1 MWSMKGKK
9 IVGPHYYST
18 LKRNMLLVM
27 ILVSFAPLLLI
38 AGIILYQFQVS
49 YQEKVIAHLEE
60 VVEKH
65 RQNIDG
71 FLDEK
76 LADIRVMNRTFSL
89 EQLSDESFL
98 QGKLA
103 ILQEEHGGVFVD
115 LGLVNG
121 EGLQVAYAGGFKL
134 ARVNYS
140 EADWFKKALKSEQF
154 ISDVF
159 LGIRGLPH
167 FIVAVKKE
175 WQGSTWILRSTI
187 DFVAFNSL
195 VENLRIGKTG
205 LAFIVNREGEFQ
217 TNAPLAARPES
228 IKHVD
233 LINKS
238 FGQGLPPE
246 DQGHLEATDR
256 VRKKKNDRQPVTVI
270 ERDPQRGGEYISV
283 STPLKKGEWLLVYQQ
298 DTTDA
303 FADLYRARKLAL
315 IIFLVG
321 GLSIVSMAFILSS
334 RIIKRVVWADREK
347 EMMNEQIIEAGKLA
361 SVGELAAG
369 IAHEINNPVAIMV
382 EEAGWIEDLLKEDGT
397 CEDPAEVS
405 RALKQIKNQ
414 GVRCKQITHKLLSF
428 ARKTDPE
435 LRKVQLN
442 ELIDEVVALSEQ
454 RVKYSNVKLKL
465 NLAQH
470 LPEVHVSPSE
480 FEQVLLNL
488 VNNALD
494 AMTPDGGTLEITT
507 RIDGGHVV
515 VDVADSGQ
523 GIPKANLARIF
534 DPFFTT
540 KPVGKGTGLGLSI
553 CYGIIKKME
562 GEISVNSG
570 VGLGTT
576 FHVRLPLPPEHGAKK
591 EPVHQRL
598 AVHLGGG
605 DSA

>member
-1 MWSMKGKK
+1 MEDKK
-9 IVGPHYYST
+9 VVGPHYYRT
-18 LKRNMLLVM
+18 LKRNMLLIM

-71 FLDEK
+71 FLNEK
-76 LADIRVMNRTFSL
+76 LADIRVMTRTFSI

-98 QGKLA
+98 RGKLA
-103 ILQEEHGGVFVD
+103 ILQEEHRGVFVD

-121 EGLQVAYAGGFKL
+121 EGLQVAYAGAFKL

-159 LGIRGLPH
+159 LGLRGLPH

-175 WQGSTWILRSTI
+175 WHGGTWILRSTI

-205 LAFIVNREGEFQ
+205 LAFIVNRQGEFQ
-217 TNAPLAARPES
+217 TNAPPAARTKS
-228 IKHVD
+228 RQYVD
-233 LINKS
+233 LLIQS
-238 FGQGLPPE
+238 FRQVSPPE
-246 DQGHLEATDR
+246 DQGYLEATDR
-256 VRKKKNDRQPVTVI
+256 LGKKKNDQQPVTVI
-270 ERDPQRGGEYISV
+270 ESDPNRGGEYISV

-298 DTTDA
+298 DAADA

-315 IIFLVG
+315 VIFLVG
-321 GLSIVSMAFILSS
+321 GLGIVSMAFILSN

-382 EEAGWIEDLLKEDGT
+382 EEAGWIEDLLEEDGT
-397 CEDPAEVS
+397 CEDPAEVR
-405 RALKQIKNQ
+405 RALKQIKDQ

-454 RVKYSNVKLKL
+454 RVKYSNVKLTL

-480 FEQVLLNL
+480 FEQVFL
-488 VNNALD
+488 VNNAVD
-494 AMTPDGGTLEITT
+494 AMIPDGGTLEIIT
-507 RIDGGHVV
+507 RVDGRHVV
-515 VDVADSGQ
+515 VDVADTGQ

-553 CYGIIKKME
+553 CYGIIKKMD
-562 GEISVNSG
+562 GEISVNSA

-576 FHVRLPLPPEHGAKK
+576 FHVRLPLPPEAQAKK

-598 AVHLGGG
+598 AAHLGRG

>member
-1 MWSMKGKK
+1 MEDKK
-9 IVGPHYYST
+9 IVGPNYYRT
-18 LKRNMLLVM
+18 LKRNMLLIM

-38 AGIILYQFQVS
+38 TGIILYQFQVS

-76 LADIRVMNRTFSL
+76 LADIRVMTRTFSL
-89 EQLSDESFL
+89 EQLGDESFL

-121 EGLQVAYAGGFKL
+121 EGLQVAYAGAFKL

-175 WQGSTWILRSTI
+175 WQGGTWILRSTI

-205 LAFIVNREGEFQ
+205 LAFIVNHDGEFQ
-217 TNAPLAARPES
+217 TNAPLAVRQNS
-228 IKHVD
+228 RKHVD
-233 LINKS
+233 LLIKS
-238 FGQGLPPE
+238 FRLGLPPE
-246 DQGHLEATDR
+246 AQGQIEVTDR
-256 VRKKKNDRQPVTVI
+256 VRKKKNDQQPVTVI
-270 ERDPQRGGEYISV
+270 ESDPNRGGEYISV

-298 DTTDA
+298 DTADA
-303 FADLYRARKLAL
+303 FADLYRTRKLAL
-315 IIFLVG
+315 VIFLVG

-334 RIIKRVVWADREK
+334 RMIKRVVWADREK

-382 EEAGWIEDLLKEDGT
+382 EEAGWIEDLLEEDGG
-397 CEDPAEVS
+397 CEDPAEVR

-414 GVRCKQITHKLLSF
+414 GARCKQITHKLLSF

-470 LPEVHVSPSE
+470 LPEVYASPAE

-494 AMTPDGGTLEITT
+494 AMTTDGGTLEITT
-507 RIDGGHVV
+507 RVDGGQVV
-515 VDVADSGQ
+515 VDVADTGQ

-553 CYGIIKKME
+553 CYGIIRKME
-562 GEISVNSG
+562 GEISVNSA

-576 FHVRLPLPPEHGAKK
+576 FHVRLPLLPEDGPK
-591 EPVHQRL
+591 EELLHQNL
-598 AVHLGGG
+598 AVHLGGD

>member
-1 MWSMKGKK
+1 MADRK
-9 IVGPHYYST
+9 ITGPHYYRT
-18 LKRNMLLVM
+18 LKRNMLLIM

-76 LADIRVMNRTFSL
+76 LADIRVMTRTFGL
-89 EQLSDESFL
+89 EQLRDESFL

-121 EGLQVAYAGGFKL
+121 EGIQVAYAGAFKL

-159 LGIRGLPH
+159 LGLRGLPH
-167 FIVAVKKE
+167 FIVAVKKK
-175 WQGSTWILRSTI
+175 WQGETWILRSTI

-205 LAFIVNREGEFQ
+205 LAFIINHEGEFQ
-217 TNAPLAARPES
+217 TNAPLAARTS
-228 IKHVD
+228 SRAHVE
-233 LINKS
+233 LLLKS
-238 FGQGLPPE
+238 FSQGLPPE
-246 DQGHLEATDR
+246 EQVHLEGTER
-256 VRKKKNDRQPVTVI
+256 VRKKKNDWQPVTVI
-270 ERDPQRGGEYISV
+270 ERDPQRGGKYISV

-298 DTTDA
+298 DATDA
-303 FADLYRARKLAL
+303 FADLYRAQKVAL
-315 IIFLVG
+315 VIFLLG
-321 GLSIVSMAFILSS
+321 GLGIVSMAFILSD
-334 RIIKRVVWADREK
+334 RIIKRVVRGDREK

-382 EEAGWIEDLLKEDGT
+382 EEAGWIEDLLEEDGS

-414 GVRCKQITHKLLSF
+414 GARCKQITHKLLSF

-442 ELIDEVVALSEQ
+442 ELIEEVVALSEQ
-454 RVKYSNVKLKL
+454 RIKYSNVKLNL

-470 LPEVHVSPSE
+470 LPEVYVSPAE

-494 AMTPDGGTLEITT
+494 AMTSEGGILEITT
-507 RIDGGHVV
+507 RVDGGHVV
-515 VDVADSGQ
+515 VDVADTGQ
-523 GIPKANLARIF
+523 GIPKANLGRIF

-553 CYGIIKKME
+553 CYGIIKKMD
-562 GEISVNSG
+562 GEISVNSA

-576 FHVRLPLPPEHGAKK
+576 FHVRLPLTPEDAAKG
-591 EPVHQRL
+591 ELIHQNL
-598 AVHLGGG
+598 AMHLGGG
-605 DSA
+605 GSA

>member
-1 MWSMKGKK
+1 MEYKK
-9 IVGPHYYST
+9 IAGPHYYRT
-18 LKRNMLLVM
+18 LKRNMLLIM
-27 ILVSFAPLLLI
+27 ILVSFAPLVLI
-38 AGIILYQFQVS
+38 AGSILYHFHLS
-49 YQEKVIAHLEE
+49 HHEKVIAHLEE
-60 VVEKH
+60 VVLKH
-65 RQNIDG
+65 RQHIDG
-71 FLDEK
+71 FLAEK
-76 LADIRVMNRTFSL
+76 LADIRVMARTFSL
-89 EQLSDESFL
+89 EQLGNESFL

-115 LGLVNG
+115 LGLVNA
-121 EGLQVAYAGGFKL
+121 EGLQVAYAGAFKL

-140 EADWFKKALKSEQF
+140 EADWFKKALKSTQF

-159 LGIRGLPH
+159 LGIRRLPH

-205 LAFIVNREGEFQ
+205 LAFIVNHEGEFQ
-217 TNAPLAARPES
+217 TNAPLAARPKS
-228 IKHVD
+228 RLHVD
-233 LINKS
+233 LLSKS
-238 FGQGLPPE
+238 FHQGLPSE
-246 DQGHLEATDR
+246 DQGHLEGTDR
-256 VRKKKNDRQPVTVI
+256 VRKKTSDQNPMTVI
-270 ERDPQRGGEYISV
+270 ERDPHRGGEYISV
-283 STPLKKGEWLLVYQQ
+283 STPLKNGEWLLVYQQ
-298 DTTDA
+298 DATDA

-315 IIFLVG
+315 VIFLLG
-321 GLSIVSMAFILSS
+321 GLGIVSMAFILSS

-347 EMMNEQIIEAGKLA
+347 EMMNEQVIEAGKLA

-382 EEAGWIEDLLKEDGT
+382 EEAGWIEDLLEEDGG
-397 CEDPAEVS
+397 CEDPAEVR

-454 RVKYSNVKLKL
+454 RVKYSNVKLNL

-470 LPEVHVSPSE
+470 LPEVYVSPSE

-507 RIDGGHVV
+507 RVDGGHVV
-515 VDVADSGQ
+515 VDVADTGH

-562 GEISVNSG
+562 GEISVNSA

-576 FHVRLPLPPEHGAKK
+576 FHVRIPLPAEDGPK
-591 EPVHQRL
+591 EELLHKRL

>member
-1 MWSMKGKK
+1 MENKK
-9 IVGPHYYST
+9 IVGPHYYRT

-76 LADIRVMNRTFSL
+76 LADIRVITRTFSL

-121 EGLQVAYAGGFKL
+121 EGLQVAYAGAFKL

-175 WQGSTWILRSTI
+175 WQGGTWILRSTI

-205 LAFIVNREGEFQ
+205 IAFIVNHEGEFQ
-217 TNAPLAARPES
+217 TNAPLAARQNS
-228 IKHVD
+228 RKHED
-233 LINKS
+233 LLVKS
-238 FGQGLPPE
+238 FHQGLPPE
-246 DQGHLEATDR
+246 DPGHLEATDR
-256 VRKKKNDRQPVTVI
+256 LRKKKNGQQPVTLI
-270 ERDPQRGGEYISV
+270 ESDPNRGGEYISV
-283 STPLKKGEWLLVYQQ
+283 STPLKNGEWLLVYQQ
-298 DTTDA
+298 DTADA
-303 FADLYRARKLAL
+303 FADLYRTRKLAL
-315 IIFLVG
+315 VIFLLG

-382 EEAGWIEDLLKEDGT
+382 EEAGWIEDLLEEDGT

-414 GVRCKQITHKLLSF
+414 GARCKQITHKLLSF

-454 RVKYSNVKLKL
+454 RVKYSNVKLNL
-465 NLAQH
+465 NLAQQ

-507 RIDGGHVV
+507 RVDGGHVV

-562 GEISVNSG
+562 GEISVNSA

-576 FHVRLPLPPEHGAKK
+576 FHVRLPLPPEDRAKK
-591 EPVHQRL
+591 EILHKRL

>member
-1 MWSMKGKK
+1 
-9 IVGPHYYST
+9 
-18 LKRNMLLVM
+18 MLLVM

-121 EGLQVAYAGGFKL
+121 EGLQVAYAGVFKL

-175 WQGSTWILRSTI
+175 WQGGIWILRSTI

-205 LAFIVNREGEFQ
+205 IAFIVNREGEFQ

-233 LINKS
+233 LLNKS
-238 FGQGLPPE
+238 FGQSLPPE

-298 DTTDA
+298 DATDA

-315 IIFLVG
+315 VIFLVG
-321 GLSIVSMAFILSS
+321 GLGIVSMAFILSS

-382 EEAGWIEDLLKEDGT
+382 EEAGWIEDLLEEDGT

-562 GEISVNSG
+562 GEISVNSA

>member
-1 MWSMKGKK
+1 MEDKK
-9 IVGPHYYST
+9 IVGPNYYRT
-18 LKRNMLLVM
+18 LKRNMLLIM

-76 LADIRVMNRTFSL
+76 LADIRVMTRTFSL
-89 EQLSDESFL
+89 EQLRDESFL

-121 EGLQVAYAGGFKL
+121 EGLQVAYAGAFKL
-134 ARVNYS
+134 AQVNYS

-175 WQGSTWILRSTI
+175 WRGGTWILRSTI

-205 LAFIVNREGEFQ
+205 LAFIVNHDGEFQ
-217 TNAPLAARPES
+217 TNAPLAVRQNS
-228 IKHVD
+228 RKHVD
-233 LINKS
+233 LLIKS
-238 FGQGLPPE
+238 FRLGLPPE
-246 DQGHLEATDR
+246 AQGQIEVTDR
-256 VRKKKNDRQPVTVI
+256 VRKKKNDQQPVTVI
-270 ERDPQRGGEYISV
+270 ESDPNRGGEYISV

-298 DTTDA
+298 DTADA
-303 FADLYRARKLAL
+303 FADLYRTRKLPL
-315 IIFLVG
+315 VIFLVG

-334 RIIKRVVWADREK
+334 RMIKRVVWADREK

-382 EEAGWIEDLLKEDGT
+382 EEAGWIEDLLKEDGS
-397 CEDPAEVS
+397 CEDPAEAR

-414 GVRCKQITHKLLSF
+414 GARCKQITHKLLSF

-454 RVKYSNVKLKL
+454 RVKYSNVKLNL

-470 LPEVHVSPSE
+470 LPEVYASPAE

-494 AMTPDGGTLEITT
+494 AMTTDGGTLEITT
-507 RIDGGHVV
+507 RVDGGQVV
-515 VDVADSGQ
+515 VDVADTGQ

-553 CYGIIKKME
+553 CYGIIRKME
-562 GEISVNSG
+562 GEISVNSA

-576 FHVRLPLPPEHGAKK
+576 FHVRLPLLPEDGPK
-591 EPVHQRL
+591 EELLHQNL
-598 AVHLGGG
+598 AVHLGGD

>member
-1 MWSMKGKK
+1 MDGKK

-76 LADIRVMNRTFSL
+76 LADIRVMTRTFGL
-89 EQLSDESFL
+89 EQLRNESFL

-233 LINKS
+233 LLNKS

-382 EEAGWIEDLLKEDGT
+382 EEAGWIEDLLEEDGD
-397 CEDPAEVS
+397 CEDPAEVR
-405 RALKQIKNQ
+405 RALKQIKDQ

-454 RVKYSNVKLKL
+454 RVKYSNVKLNL
-465 NLAQH
+465 NLAQQ
-470 LPEVHVSPSE
+470 LPEVYVSPSE

-494 AMTPDGGTLEITT
+494 AMTPDGGALEITT

-515 VDVADSGQ
+515 VDVADTGQ

-553 CYGIIKKME
+553 CYGIVKKME
-562 GEISVNSG
+562 GEISVNSA

>member
-1 MWSMKGKK
+1 MEDKK
-9 IVGPHYYST
+9 IVGPHYYRT

-27 ILVSFAPLLLI
+27 ILVSFAPLLFI

-49 YQEKVIAHLEE
+49 YQAKVIAHLEE

-76 LADIRVMNRTFSL
+76 LADIRVMTRTFGL
-89 EQLSDESFL
+89 EQLRDESFL

-115 LGLVNG
+115 LGLVDG
-121 EGLQVAYAGGFKL
+121 KGLQVAYAGGFRL

-167 FIVAVKKE
+167 FIVAVKKQ
-175 WQGSTWILRSTI
+175 WQGGIWILRSTI

-195 VENLRIGKTG
+195 VENIRIGKTG
-205 LAFIVNREGEFQ
+205 LAFIVNRQGEFQ
-217 TNAPLAARPES
+217 TNAPLAARQN
-228 IKHVD
+228 IRKHVD
-233 LINKS
+233 LLSKS
-238 FGQGLPPE
+238 FREGLPPE
-246 DQGHLEATDR
+246 
-256 VRKKKNDRQPVTVI
+256 
-270 ERDPQRGGEYISV
+270 
-283 STPLKKGEWLLVYQQ
+283 VYQQ
-298 DTTDA
+298 DAADA
-303 FADLYRARKLAL
+303 FADLYRARKLGL
-315 IIFLVG
+315 VIFLVG
-321 GLSIVSMAFILSS
+321 GLGIVSMAFILSN
-334 RIIKRVVWADREK
+334 RMIKRVVRADREK

-397 CEDPAEVS
+397 CEDPAEVR

-414 GVRCKQITHKLLSF
+414 GLRCKQITHKLLSF

-454 RVKYSNVKLKL
+454 RVKYSNVKLNLKL
-465 NLAQH
+465 ARH
-470 LPEVHVSPSE
+470 LPEIYISPSE

-494 AMTPDGGTLEITT
+494 AMTPDGGNLEITT
-507 RIDGGHVV
+507 RVDGAHVV
-515 VDVADSGQ
+515 VDVADTGQ

-562 GEISVNSG
+562 GEISVNSA

-576 FHVRLPLPPEHGAKK
+576 FHVRLPLPPKDRAK
-591 EPVHQRL
+591 EELVHQRL
-598 AVHLGGG
+598 VQHLGGG
-605 DSA
+605 DPA

>member
-1 MWSMKGKK
+1 
-9 IVGPHYYST
+9 
-18 LKRNMLLVM
+18 
-27 ILVSFAPLLLI
+27 
-38 AGIILYQFQVS
+38 
-49 YQEKVIAHLEE
+49 
-60 VVEKH
+60 
-65 RQNIDG
+65 
-71 FLDEK
+71 
-76 LADIRVMNRTFSL
+76 
-89 EQLSDESFL
+89 
-98 QGKLA
+98 
-103 ILQEEHGGVFVD
+103 
-115 LGLVNG
+115 
-121 EGLQVAYAGGFKL
+121 
-134 ARVNYS
+134 
-140 EADWFKKALKSEQF
+140 
-154 ISDVF
+154 
-159 LGIRGLPH
+159 
-167 FIVAVKKE
+167 
-175 WQGSTWILRSTI
+175 
-187 DFVAFNSL
+187 
-195 VENLRIGKTG
+195 
-205 LAFIVNREGEFQ
+205 
-217 TNAPLAARPES
+217 
-228 IKHVD
+228 
-233 LINKS
+233 
-238 FGQGLPPE
+238 
-246 DQGHLEATDR
+246 
-256 VRKKKNDRQPVTVI
+256 
-270 ERDPQRGGEYISV
+270 
-283 STPLKKGEWLLVYQQ
+283 
-298 DTTDA
+298 
-303 FADLYRARKLAL
+303 
-315 IIFLVG
+315 
-321 GLSIVSMAFILSS
+321 
-334 RIIKRVVWADREK
+334 
-347 EMMNEQIIEAGKLA
+347 MNEQIIEAGKLA

-382 EEAGWIEDLLKEDGT
+382 EEAGWIEDLLEEDGT

-562 GEISVNSG
+562 GEISVNSA

>member
-1 MWSMKGKK
+1 MKGKK

-76 LADIRVMNRTFSL
+76 LADIRVMTRTFGL
-89 EQLSDESFL
+89 EQLRNESFL

-121 EGLQVAYAGGFKL
+121 EGLQVAYAGVFKL

-175 WQGSTWILRSTI
+175 WQGGIWILRSTI

-205 LAFIVNREGEFQ
+205 IAFIVNREGEFQ

-233 LINKS
+233 LLSKS
-238 FGQGLPPE
+238 FRQGLPPE
-246 DQGHLEATDR
+246 DQGHLEVTDR
-256 VRKKKNDRQPVTVI
+256 VRKKRNDRQPVTVI

-298 DTTDA
+298 DATDA

-315 IIFLVG
+315 VIFLVG
-321 GLSIVSMAFILSS
+321 GLGIVSMAFILSS

-382 EEAGWIEDLLKEDGT
+382 EEAGWIEDLLEEDGT

>member
-1 MWSMKGKK
+1 MKGKK

-18 LKRNMLLVM
+18 LKRNMLLIM

-49 YQEKVIAHLEE
+49 YQEKVIAHPEA

-76 LADIRVMNRTFSL
+76 LADIRVMTRTFSL
-89 EQLSDESFL
+89 EQLRDELFL

-121 EGLQVAYAGGFKL
+121 EGVQVAYAGAFKL

-175 WQGSTWILRSTI
+175 WQGGTWILRSTI

-217 TNAPLAARPES
+217 TNAPLAARPKSREQ
-228 IKHVD
+228 VD
-233 LINKS
+233 LLSKS
-238 FGQGLPPE
+238 FHQGLSPE
-246 DQGHLEATDR
+246 DQGHLEARDLL
-256 VRKKKNDRQPVTVI
+256 RKKKNNQQPVTII
-270 ERDPQRGGEYISV
+270 ESDPQRGEEYISV

-298 DTTDA
+298 DAADA

-315 IIFLVG
+315 VIFLLG
-321 GLSIVSMAFILSS
+321 GLGIVSMAVILSS
-334 RIIKRVVWADREK
+334 RIIKRVVLADREK

-382 EEAGWIEDLLKEDGT
+382 EEAGWIEDLLKEDGS
-397 CEDPAEVS
+397 CEDPAEAR

-454 RVKYSNVKLKL
+454 RIKYSNVKLNL

-470 LPEVHVSPSE
+470 LPEVYVSPSE

-507 RIDGGHVV
+507 RVDGGHVV
-515 VDVADSGQ
+515 VDVGDTGQ

-540 KPVGKGTGLGLSI
+540 KQVGKGTGLGLSI
-553 CYGIIKKME
+553 CYGIIKKMD
-562 GEISVNSG
+562 GEISVNSA

-576 FHVRLPLPPEHGAKK
+576 FHVRLPLPPNDGPK
-591 EPVHQRL
+591 EEIVHQRL
-598 AVHLGGG
+598 AVQLGGG

>member
-1 MWSMKGKK
+1 MEDKK
-9 IVGPHYYST
+9 IVGPNYYRT
-18 LKRNMLLVM
+18 LKRNMLLIM

-38 AGIILYQFQVS
+38 TGIILYQFQVS

-76 LADIRVMNRTFSL
+76 LADIRVMTRTFSL
-89 EQLSDESFL
+89 EQLRDESFL

-103 ILQEEHGGVFVD
+103 ILQEEHGGVYVD

-121 EGLQVAYAGGFKL
+121 KGLQVAYAGAFKL

-217 TNAPLAARPES
+217 TNAPLAVRQNS
-228 IKHVD
+228 RKHVD
-233 LINKS
+233 LLIKS
-238 FGQGLPPE
+238 FRQGLSPE
-246 DQGHLEATDR
+246 AQGQIEVKDR
-256 VRKKKNDRQPVTVI
+256 VRKKKNDQQPVTVI
-270 ERDPQRGGEYISV
+270 ESDPNRGGEYISV
-283 STPLKKGEWLLVYQQ
+283 STPLKNGEWLLVYQQ
-298 DTTDA
+298 DTADA
-303 FADLYRARKLAL
+303 FADLYRTRKLAL
-315 IIFLVG
+315 VIFLLG
-321 GLSIVSMAFILSS
+321 GLGIVSMAFILSS
-334 RIIKRVVWADREK
+334 RMIKRVVWADREK

-382 EEAGWIEDLLKEDGT
+382 EEAGWIEDLLEEDGG
-397 CEDPAEVS
+397 CEDPAEVR

-414 GVRCKQITHKLLSF
+414 GTRCKQITHKLLSF

-454 RVKYSNVKLKL
+454 RVKYSNVKLNL

-470 LPEVHVSPSE
+470 LPEVYASPAE

-494 AMTPDGGTLEITT
+494 AMTTDGGTLEITT
-507 RIDGGHVV
+507 RVDGGQVV
-515 VDVADSGQ
+515 VDVADTGQ

-553 CYGIIKKME
+553 CYGIIRKME
-562 GEISVNSG
+562 GEISVNSA

-576 FHVRLPLPPEHGAKK
+576 FHVRLPLLPEDGPK
-591 EPVHQRL
+591 EELLHQNL
-598 AVHLGGG
+598 AVHLGGD

>member
-1 MWSMKGKK
+1 MKGKK
-9 IVGPHYYST
+9 IVGPYYYRT

-38 AGIILYQFQVS
+38 AGMILYQFQVS

-60 VVEKH
+60 VVQKH

-76 LADIRVMNRTFSL
+76 LADIRVMTRTFSL
-89 EQLSDESFL
+89 EQLRDESFL

-121 EGLQVAYAGGFKL
+121 DGLQVAYAGAFKL

-175 WQGSTWILRSTI
+175 WQGGTWILRSTI

-205 LAFIVNREGEFQ
+205 IAFIVNHEGEFQ
-217 TNAPLAARPES
+217 TNAPLAARQNS
-228 IKHVD
+228 RKHVD
-233 LINKS
+233 LLVKS
-238 FGQGLPPE
+238 FHQGLPPE

-256 VRKKKNDRQPVTVI
+256 LRKKKNDRQPVTVI
-270 ERDPQRGGEYISV
+270 ESDPNRGGEYISV

-298 DTTDA
+298 DATDA

-315 IIFLVG
+315 VIFLVG
-321 GLSIVSMAFILSS
+321 GLGIVSMAFILSS

-382 EEAGWIEDLLKEDGT
+382 EEAGWIEDLLEEDGT
-397 CEDPAEVS
+397 CEDPAEVR

-454 RVKYSNVKLKL
+454 RVKYSNVKLNL

-507 RIDGGHVV
+507 RVDGGQVV
-515 VDVADSGQ
+515 VDVADTGQ

-562 GEISVNSG
+562 GEISVNSA

-576 FHVRLPLPPEHGAKK
+576 FHVRLPLPPEDGAKK

>member
-1 MWSMKGKK
+1 
-9 IVGPHYYST
+9 
-18 LKRNMLLVM
+18 MLLIM
-27 ILVSFAPLLLI
+27 ILVSCAPLLLI
-38 AGIILYQFQVS
+38 AGIILYQFQIS

-76 LADIRVMNRTFSL
+76 LADIRVMTRTFGL
-89 EQLSDESFL
+89 EQLRDEFFL

-103 ILQEEHGGVFVD
+103 ILQQEHGGVFVD

-121 EGLQVAYAGGFKL
+121 EGLQVAYAGAFKL

-175 WQGSTWILRSTI
+175 WQGGTWILRSTI

-217 TNAPLAARPES
+217 TNAPAAARPTS
-228 IKHVD
+228 SQHVD
-233 LINKS
+233 LLSKNFPTALS
-238 FGQGLPPE
+238 PE
-246 DQGHLEATDR
+246 DQGHLEATDL
-256 VRKKKNDRQPVTVI
+256 VRKKKNEQQPLTVI
-270 ERDPQRGGEYISV
+270 ESDPNRGGEYISV
-283 STPLKKGEWLLVYQQ
+283 STPLKNGEWLLVYQQ
-298 DTTDA
+298 DAADA
-303 FADLYRARKLAL
+303 FADLYRAQKLAL
-315 IIFLVG
+315 VIFLVG
-321 GLSIVSMAFILSS
+321 GLGIVSMAFILSN
-334 RIIKRVVWADREK
+334 RIITRVVWADREK

-382 EEAGWIEDLLKEDGT
+382 EEAGWIEDLLEENGG
-397 CEDPAEVS
+397 CEDPAEVR

-414 GVRCKQITHKLLSF
+414 GIRCKQITHKLLSF

-454 RVKYSNVKLKL
+454 RVKFSNVKLNV
-465 NLAQH
+465 NLAHH
-470 LPEVHVSPSE
+470 LPEVYASPSE

-494 AMTPDGGTLEITT
+494 AMIPDGGTLEITT
-507 RIDGGHVV
+507 RVDGGHVV
-515 VDVADSGQ
+515 VDVADTGQ

-562 GEISVNSG
+562 GEISVNSAS
-570 VGLGTT
+570 GLGTT
-576 FHVRLPLPPEHGAKK
+576 FHVRLPLPPEAGARK
-591 EPVHQRL
+591 ELLHQNL
-598 AVHLGGG
+598 AVHLGGD

>member
-1 MWSMKGKK
+1 MEDKK
-9 IVGPHYYST
+9 IAGPNYYRT
-18 LKRNMLLVM
+18 LKRNMLLIM

-71 FLDEK
+71 FLNEK
-76 LADIRVMNRTFSL
+76 LADIRVMARTFSL
-89 EQLSDESFL
+89 ERLRNESFL
-98 QGKLA
+98 QEKLA
-103 ILQEEHGGVFVD
+103 ILQEEHGGAFVD
-115 LGLVNG
+115 LGLVDG
-121 EGLQVAYAGGFKL
+121 KGLQVAYAGAFKL

-167 FIVAVKKE
+167 FIVAVRKE
-175 WQGSTWILRSTI
+175 WQGDTWILRSTI

-195 VENLRIGKTG
+195 VENIRIGKTG
-205 LAFIVNREGEFQ
+205 LAFIVNHEGEFQ
-217 TNAPLAARPES
+217 TNAPMAARQNIS
-228 IKHVD
+228 KYVG
-233 LINKS
+233 LLSKS
-238 FGQGLPPE
+238 FHQGSHPEGQGY
-246 DQGHLEATDR
+246 LEGTDL
-256 VRKKKNDRQPVTVI
+256 VRKNQNDYHPVTAI
-270 ERDPQRGGEYISV
+270 ERDPQRGGKFISV
-283 STPLKKGEWLLVYQQ
+283 STPLKNGEWLLVYQQ
-298 DTTDA
+298 DAADA
-303 FADLYRARKLAL
+303 FADLYRAQKLAL
-315 IIFLVG
+315 VIFLVG
-321 GLSIVSMAFILSS
+321 GLGIVSMAFILSN
-334 RIIKRVVWADREK
+334 RMVKRVVRADREK

-382 EEAGWIEDLLKEDGT
+382 EEAGWIEDLLKEDDT
-397 CEDPAEVS
+397 CEDPAEVR

-414 GVRCKQITHKLLSF
+414 GARCKQITHKLLSF

-442 ELIDEVVALSEQ
+442 ELIDEVVGLSEQ
-454 RVKYSNVKLKL
+454 RVKYSSVKL
-465 NLAQH
+465 NLNLARH
-470 LPEVHVSPSE
+470 LPEVYVSPSE

-488 VNNALD
+488 INNALD
-494 AMTPDGGTLEITT
+494 AMAPDGGTLEITT
-507 RIDGGHVV
+507 RVDGRHVV
-515 VDVADSGQ
+515 VDVADTGQ

-562 GEISVNSG
+562 GEISVNSA

-576 FHVRLPLPPEHGAKK
+576 FHVRLPLPPKDQTKDEL
-591 EPVHQRL
+591 VHQNL

-605 DSA
+605 DSP

>member
-1 MWSMKGKK
+1 MVDKK
-9 IVGPHYYST
+9 IVGPHYYRT
-18 LKRNMLLVM
+18 LKRNMLLIM

-49 YQEKVIAHLEE
+49 HQEKVIAHLEE

-76 LADIRVMNRTFSL
+76 LADIRVMTRTFSL
-89 EQLSDESFL
+89 EQFRDESFL

-121 EGLQVAYAGGFKL
+121 EGLQVAYAGAFKL

-175 WQGSTWILRSTI
+175 WQGSNWILRSTI

-205 LAFIVNREGEFQ
+205 IAFIVNREGEFQ
-217 TNAPLAARPES
+217 TNAPLAARPKSKE
-228 IKHVD
+228 HVD
-233 LINKS
+233 LLSKS
-238 FGQGLPPE
+238 LPQGLTPE
-246 DQGHLEATDR
+246 DQDQLEGTDR
-256 VRKKKNDRQPVTVI
+256 LRKKKNDHHPVTLI
-270 ERDPQRGGEYISV
+270 ESDPQKGGKYISV
-283 STPLKKGEWLLVYQQ
+283 STPLKNGEWLLIYQQ
-298 DTTDA
+298 DTADA

-315 IIFLVG
+315 VIFLVG
-321 GLSIVSMAFILSS
+321 GLGIVSMAFILSK
-334 RIIKRVVWADREK
+334 RIIKHIVWADREK

-382 EEAGWIEDLLKEDGT
+382 EEAGWIEDLLEEDGS
-397 CEDPAEVS
+397 CEDPAEAR

-465 NLAQH
+465 NLTPH
-470 LPEVHVSPSE
+470 LPEVYASPSE

-494 AMTPDGGTLEITT
+494 AMTPEGGTLEITT
-507 RIDGGHVV
+507 RVDGGHVV
-515 VDVADSGQ
+515 VDVADTGQ

-562 GEISVNSG
+562 GEISVNSA

-576 FHVRLPLPPEHGAKK
+576 FHVRLPLSPEDLAKK
-591 EPVHQRL
+591 DLPHERL

>member
-1 MWSMKGKK
+1 MEDKK
-9 IVGPHYYST
+9 VVGPHYYRT
-18 LKRNMLLVM
+18 LKRNMLLIM

-71 FLDEK
+71 FLNEK
-76 LADIRVMNRTFSL
+76 LADIRVMTRTFSI

-98 QGKLA
+98 RGKLA
-103 ILQEEHGGVFVD
+103 ILQEEHRGVFVD

-121 EGLQVAYAGGFKL
+121 EGLQVAYAGAFKL

-159 LGIRGLPH
+159 LGLRGLPH

-175 WQGSTWILRSTI
+175 WHGGTWILRSTI

-205 LAFIVNREGEFQ
+205 LAFIVNRQGEFQ
-217 TNAPLAARPES
+217 TNAPPAARTKS
-228 IKHVD
+228 RQYVD
-233 LINKS
+233 LLIQS
-238 FGQGLPPE
+238 FRQVSPPE
-246 DQGHLEATDR
+246 DQGYLEATDR
-256 VRKKKNDRQPVTVI
+256 LGKKKNDQQPVTVI
-270 ERDPQRGGEYISV
+270 ESDPNRGGEYISV

-298 DTTDA
+298 DAADA

-315 IIFLVG
+315 VIFLVG
-321 GLSIVSMAFILSS
+321 GLGIVSMAFILSN

-382 EEAGWIEDLLKEDGT
+382 EEAGWIEDLLEEDGT
-397 CEDPAEVS
+397 CEDPAEVR
-405 RALKQIKNQ
+405 RALKQIKDQ

-454 RVKYSNVKLKL
+454 RVKYSNVKLTL

-494 AMTPDGGTLEITT
+494 AMTPEGGTLEITT
-507 RIDGGHVV
+507 RVDGGHLV
-515 VDVADSGQ
+515 VDVADTGQ

-562 GEISVNSG
+562 GEISVNSA

-576 FHVRLPLPPEHGAKK
+576 FHVRLPLPPEDRAKK
-591 EPVHQRL
+591 KPVHQRL

>member
-1 MWSMKGKK
+1 MKGKK
-9 IVGPHYYST
+9 IVGPYYYRT

-38 AGIILYQFQVS
+38 AGMILYQFQVS

-60 VVEKH
+60 VVQKH

-76 LADIRVMNRTFSL
+76 LADIRVMTRTFGL
-89 EQLSDESFL
+89 EQLRNESFL

-121 EGLQVAYAGGFKL
+121 EGLQVAYAGVFKL

-175 WQGSTWILRSTI
+175 WQGGTWILRSTI

-205 LAFIVNREGEFQ
+205 IAFIVNHEGEFQ
-217 TNAPLAARPES
+217 TNAPLAARQNS
-228 IKHVD
+228 RKHVD
-233 LINKS
+233 LLIKS
-238 FGQGLPPE
+238 FRQGLLPE
-246 DQGHLEATDR
+246 GQGHLEATDR
-256 VRKKKNDRQPVTVI
+256 LRKKKNDQQPVTLI
-270 ERDPQRGGEYISV
+270 ESDPNRGGDYISV
-283 STPLKKGEWLLVYQQ
+283 STPLKNGEWLLVYQQ
-298 DTTDA
+298 DTADA
-303 FADLYRARKLAL
+303 FADLYRTRKLAL
-315 IIFLVG
+315 VIFLLG

-382 EEAGWIEDLLKEDGT
+382 EEAGWIEDLLDEDGT

-515 VDVADSGQ
+515 VDVADTGQ

-562 GEISVNSG
+562 GEISVNSA

-576 FHVRLPLPPEHGAKK
+576 FHVRLPLPPEDRAKK

-605 DSA
+605 ESA

>member
-1 MWSMKGKK
+1 MEGKQ
-9 IVGPHYYST
+9 IVGPNYYRT
-18 LKRNMLLVM
+18 LKRNMLLIM

-49 YQEKVIAHLEE
+49 YQGKVIAHLEE

-65 RQNIDG
+65 RQNIDS

-76 LADIRVMNRTFSL
+76 LADIRVMARTFSL
-89 EQLSDESFL
+89 ERLRNESFL
-98 QGKLA
+98 QEKLA
-103 ILQEEHGGVFVD
+103 ILQEEHGGAFVD
-115 LGLVNG
+115 LGLVDG
-121 EGLQVAYAGGFKL
+121 KGLQVAYAGAFKL

-167 FIVAVKKE
+167 FIVAVRKE
-175 WQGSTWILRSTI
+175 WQGDTWILRSTI

-195 VENLRIGKTG
+195 VENIRIGKTG
-205 LAFIVNREGEFQ
+205 LAFIVNHEGEFQ
-217 TNAPLAARPES
+217 TNAPMAARQNIS
-228 IKHVD
+228 KYVG
-233 LINKS
+233 LLSKS
-238 FGQGLPPE
+238 FHQGSHPEGQGY
-246 DQGHLEATDR
+246 LEGTDL
-256 VRKKKNDRQPVTVI
+256 VRKNQNDYHPVTAI
-270 ERDPQRGGEYISV
+270 ERDPQRGGKFISV
-283 STPLKKGEWLLVYQQ
+283 STPLKNGEWLLVYQQ
-298 DTTDA
+298 DAADA
-303 FADLYRARKLAL
+303 FADLYRAQKLAL
-315 IIFLVG
+315 VIFLVG
-321 GLSIVSMAFILSS
+321 GLGIVSMAFILSN
-334 RIIKRVVWADREK
+334 RMVKRVVRADREK

-382 EEAGWIEDLLKEDGT
+382 EEAGWIEDLLREDGS
-397 CEDPAEVS
+397 CEDPAEAR

-414 GVRCKQITHKLLSF
+414 GARCKQITHKLLSF

-442 ELIDEVVALSEQ
+442 ELIDEVVGLSEQ
-454 RVKYSNVKLKL
+454 RVKYSSVKL
-465 NLAQH
+465 NLNLARH
-470 LPEVHVSPSE
+470 LPEVYVSPSE

-488 VNNALD
+488 INNALD
-494 AMTPDGGTLEITT
+494 AMAPDGGTLEITT
-507 RIDGGHVV
+507 RVDGRHVV
-515 VDVADSGQ
+515 VDVADTGQ

-562 GEISVNSG
+562 GEISVNSA

-576 FHVRLPLPPEHGAKK
+576 FHVRLPLPPKDQTKDEL
-591 EPVHQRL
+591 VHQNL

-605 DSA
+605 DSP

>member
-1 MWSMKGKK
+1 MEDKK
-9 IVGPHYYST
+9 IVGPHYYRT
-18 LKRNMLLVM
+18 LKRNMLLIM

-76 LADIRVMNRTFSL
+76 LADIRVMTRTFGL
-89 EQLSDESFL
+89 EQLRDESFL

-115 LGLVNG
+115 LGLVDAK
-121 EGLQVAYAGGFKL
+121 GLQVAYAGAFKL

-167 FIVAVKKE
+167 FIVAVKKQ
-175 WQGSTWILRSTI
+175 WQGETWILRSTI

-195 VENLRIGKTG
+195 VENIRIGKTG
-205 LAFIVNREGEFQ
+205 LAFIVNRQGEFQ
-217 TNAPLAARPES
+217 TNAPLAARQN
-228 IKHVD
+228 IRKHVD
-233 LINKS
+233 LLSQS
-238 FGQGLPPE
+238 FRPGFPPE
-246 DQGHLEATDR
+246 DQGNTEGTDR
-256 VRKKKNDRQPVTVI
+256 LRKNKNDQHPVTTI

-283 STPLKKGEWLLVYQQ
+283 STPLKNGEWLLVYQQ
-298 DTTDA
+298 DAADA

-315 IIFLVG
+315 VILLVG
-321 GLSIVSMAFILSS
+321 GLSIVSMAFILSN
-334 RIIKRVVWADREK
+334 RMIKRVVRADREK

-382 EEAGWIEDLLKEDGT
+382 EEAGWIEDLLREDGT
-397 CEDPAEVS
+397 CEDPAEVR

-435 LRKVQLN
+435 LRQVQLN
-442 ELIDEVVALSEQ
+442 ELIEEVLALSEQ
-454 RVKYSNVKLKL
+454 RVKYSNVKLNL
-465 NLAQH
+465 NLAAH
-470 LPEVHVSPSE
+470 LPEVYVSPSE

-494 AMTPDGGTLEITT
+494 AMTPEGGNLEITT
-507 RIDGGHVV
+507 RVDGRHVV
-515 VDVADSGQ
+515 VDVADTGQ

-562 GEISVNSG
+562 GEISVNSA

-576 FHVRLPLPPEHGAKK
+576 FHVRLPLPAKDRAK
-591 EPVHQRL
+591 EELVHHRL
-598 AVHLGGG
+598 VQHLGGG
-605 DSA
+605 DLA

>member
-1 MWSMKGKK
+1 MEGEK
-9 IVGPHYYST
+9 IVGPHYYRT
-18 LKRNMLLVM
+18 LKRNMLLIM
-27 ILVSFAPLLLI
+27 ILVSFAPLLLT

-49 YQEKVIAHLEE
+49 HQEKVIAHLEE

-71 FLDEK
+71 FLAEK
-76 LADIRVMNRTFSL
+76 LADIRVMTRTFSL
-89 EQLSDESFL
+89 EQLRDESFL

-103 ILQEEHGGVFVD
+103 ILQEEHVGVFVD
-115 LGLVNG
+115 LGLVS
-121 EGLQVAYAGGFKL
+121 EAGLQVAYAGAFKL

-175 WQGSTWILRSTI
+175 WQGGTWILRSTI

-217 TNAPLAARPES
+217 TNAPLAARPKSKE
-228 IKHVD
+228 HLD
-233 LINKS
+233 LLSRSLRQSLSPEN
-238 FGQGLPPE
+238 QGN
-246 DQGHLEATDR
+246 LEEADR
-256 VRKKKNDRQPVTVI
+256 LHKKKNDHHPVTLI
-270 ERDPQRGGEYISV
+270 ESDPQKGGKYISV
-283 STPLKKGEWLLVYQQ
+283 STPLKNREWLLVYQQ
-298 DTTDA
+298 DTADA

-315 IIFLVG
+315 VIFLLG
-321 GLSIVSMAFILSS
+321 GMGIVSMAFILST
-334 RIIKRVVWADREK
+334 RIIKHIVWADREK

-382 EEAGWIEDLLKEDGT
+382 EEAGWIEDLLREDCG
-397 CEDPAEVS
+397 CEDPAEVR

-454 RVKYSNVKLKL
+454 RIKYSNVKLKL
-465 NLAQH
+465 NLTQH
-470 LPEVHVSPSE
+470 LPGVIISPSE

-488 VNNALD
+488 LNNALD
-494 AMTPDGGTLEITT
+494 AMTPEGGTLEITT
-507 RIDGGHVV
+507 RVDSGHVV
-515 VDVADSGQ
+515 VDVADTGQ

-553 CYGIIKKME
+553 CYGIIKKLG
-562 GEISVNSG
+562 GELSVDST
-570 VGLGTT
+570 VGIGTV
-576 FHVRLPLPPEHGAKK
+576 FRMRLPVKVYRDNQAGNTRENQPSEHLQA
-591 EPVHQRL
+591 PC
-598 AVHLGGG
+598 
-605 DSA
+605 

>member
-1 MWSMKGKK
+1 MANKK
-9 IVGPHYYST
+9 ITGPHYYST
-18 LKRNMLLVM
+18 LKRNMLLIM

-89 EQLSDESFL
+89 EQLSDELFL

-121 EGLQVAYAGGFKL
+121 EGLQVAYAGAFKL

-159 LGIRGLPH
+159 LGLRGLPH

-175 WQGSTWILRSTI
+175 WKGGTWILRSTI

-205 LAFIVNREGEFQ
+205 LAFIVNHEGEFQ
-217 TNAPLAARPES
+217 TNAPPAARQNS
-228 IKHVD
+228 RKLVD
-233 LINKS
+233 LLSKN
-238 FGQGLPPE
+238 FRQGLSPE
-246 DQGHLEATDR
+246 DQGQLEGKNR
-256 VRKKKNDRQPVTVI
+256 VRKKKNDRHPVTII
-270 ERDPQRGGEYISV
+270 ERDPNRGGEYISV
-283 STPLKKGEWLLVYQQ
+283 STPLKKGQWLLVYQQ
-298 DTTDA
+298 DTADA

-315 IIFLVG
+315 VIFLLG
-321 GLSIVSMAFILSS
+321 GLGIVSMAFLLSN
-334 RIIKRVVWADREK
+334 RIIKRVVLADREK

-382 EEAGWIEDLLKEDGT
+382 EEAGWIEDLLKEDGS
-397 CEDPAEVS
+397 CEDPAEVR

-414 GVRCKQITHKLLSF
+414 GIRCKQITHKLLSF

-442 ELIDEVVALSEQ
+442 ELIAEVVALSEQ
-454 RVKYSNVKLKL
+454 RIKFSNVKL
-465 NLAQH
+465 NLALAQD

-494 AMTPDGGTLEITT
+494 AMTPDGGALEIAT
-507 RIDGGHVV
+507 RVDGGHVV
-515 VDVADSGQ
+515 VDVADTGQ

-562 GEISVNSG
+562 GEISVNSA

-576 FHVRLPLPPEHGAKK
+576 FHVRLPLPPEARAKK

>member
-1 MWSMKGKK
+1 MVKKK
-9 IVGPHYYST
+9 IVGPHYYRT
-18 LKRNMLLVM
+18 LKRNMLLIM

-49 YQEKVIAHLEE
+49 HQEKVIAHLEE

-76 LADIRVMNRTFSL
+76 LADIRVMTRTFSL
-89 EQLSDESFL
+89 EQFRDESFL

-121 EGLQVAYAGGFKL
+121 EGLQVAYAGAFKL

-175 WQGSTWILRSTI
+175 WQGSNWILRSTI

-205 LAFIVNREGEFQ
+205 IAFIVNREGEFQ
-217 TNAPLAARPES
+217 TNAPLAARPKSKE
-228 IKHVD
+228 HVD
-233 LINKS
+233 LLSKS
-238 FGQGLPPE
+238 LPQGLTPE
-246 DQGHLEATDR
+246 DQDQLEGTDR
-256 VRKKKNDRQPVTVI
+256 LRKKKNDHHPVTLI
-270 ERDPQRGGEYISV
+270 ESDPQKGGKYISV
-283 STPLKKGEWLLVYQQ
+283 STPLKNGEWLLIYQQ
-298 DTTDA
+298 DTADA

-315 IIFLVG
+315 VIFLVG
-321 GLSIVSMAFILSS
+321 GLGIVSMAFILSK
-334 RIIKRVVWADREK
+334 RIIKHIVWADREK

-382 EEAGWIEDLLKEDGT
+382 EEAGWIEDLLEEDGS
-397 CEDPAEVS
+397 CEDPAEAR

-465 NLAQH
+465 NLTPH
-470 LPEVHVSPSE
+470 LPEVYASPSE

-494 AMTPDGGTLEITT
+494 AMTPEGGTLEITT
-507 RIDGGHVV
+507 RVDGGHVV
-515 VDVADSGQ
+515 VDVADTGQ

-562 GEISVNSG
+562 GEISVNSA

-576 FHVRLPLPPEHGAKK
+576 FHVRLPLSPEDLAKK
-591 EPVHQRL
+591 DLPHERL

>member
-1 MWSMKGKK
+1 
-9 IVGPHYYST
+9 
-18 LKRNMLLVM
+18 MLLIM

-76 LADIRVMNRTFSL
+76 LADIRVMTRTFGL
-89 EQLSDESFL
+89 EQLRDESFL

-121 EGLQVAYAGGFKL
+121 EGIQVAYAGAFKL

-159 LGIRGLPH
+159 LGLRGLPH

-175 WQGSTWILRSTI
+175 WQGGTWILRSTI

-205 LAFIVNREGEFQ
+205 LAFIVNHEGEFQ
-217 TNAPLAARPES
+217 TNAPLAARTSSREQ
-228 IKHVD
+228 VD
-233 LINKS
+233 LLIRS
-238 FGQGLPPE
+238 FSQGLPPE
-246 DQGHLEATDR
+246 DQPYLEGTDR
-256 VRKKKNDRQPVTVI
+256 LRKKKNDRQPVTVI

-298 DTTDA
+298 DATDA
-303 FADLYRARKLAL
+303 FADLHRARKLAL
-315 IIFLVG
+315 AIFLVG
-321 GLSIVSMAFILSS
+321 GLGIVSMAFILSN
-334 RIIKRVVWADREK
+334 RIIKRVVRGDREK

-382 EEAGWIEDLLKEDGT
+382 EEAGWIEDLLEEDGG

-414 GVRCKQITHKLLSF
+414 GARCKQITHKLLSF

-435 LRKVQLN
+435 LRKVHLN
-442 ELIDEVVALSEQ
+442 ELIEEVVALSEQ
-454 RVKYSNVKLKL
+454 RIKYSNVKLNL

-470 LPEVHVSPSE
+470 LPEVYASPAE

-494 AMTPDGGTLEITT
+494 AMTPDGGILEITT
-507 RIDGGHVV
+507 RVDGGHVV

-523 GIPKANLARIF
+523 GIPKANLGRIF

-540 KPVGKGTGLGLSI
+540 KPVGRGTGLGLSI
-553 CYGIIKKME
+553 CYGIIKKMD
-562 GEISVNSG
+562 GEISVNSA

-576 FHVRLPLPPEHGAKK
+576 FHVRLPLTPEARAKD
-591 EPVHQRL
+591 ELVHQNL
-598 AVHLGGG
+598 AMHLGGG
-605 DSA
+605 DAA

>member
-1 MWSMKGKK
+1 MEDKK
-9 IVGPHYYST
+9 IVGPTYYRT
-18 LKRNMLLVM
+18 LKRNMLLIM

-65 RQNIDG
+65 RQNIDS

-76 LADIRVMNRTFSL
+76 LADIRVMTRTFSL
-89 EQLSDESFL
+89 EQLRDESFV
-98 QGKLA
+98 QAKLA
-103 ILQEEHGGVFVD
+103 ILQEEHGGDYVD

-121 EGLQVAYAGGFKL
+121 EGLQVAYAGAFKL
-134 ARVNYS
+134 ARVDYS

-167 FIVAVKKE
+167 FIVAVKKH
-175 WQGSTWILRSTI
+175 WQGGTWILRSTI

-205 LAFIVNREGEFQ
+205 LAFIVNHEGEFQ
-217 TNAPLAARPES
+217 TNAPLTARTQS
-228 IKHVD
+228 IEHVD
-233 LINKS
+233 LLSKG
-238 FGQGLPPE
+238 FRQGSPSQ
-246 DQGHLEATDR
+246 DQALLAGTDR
-256 VRKKKNDRQPVTVI
+256 VRKKKNDQHPVTLI

-283 STPLKKGEWLLVYQQ
+283 STPLKNGEWLLVYQQ
-298 DTTDA
+298 DAADA

-315 IIFLVG
+315 VIFLVG
-321 GLSIVSMAFILSS
+321 GLGIVSMAFLLSN
-334 RIIKRVVWADREK
+334 RIINRVVRADREK

-382 EEAGWIEDLLKEDGT
+382 EEAGWIEDLLREDGT
-397 CEDPAEVS
+397 CEDPAEVR

-414 GVRCKQITHKLLSF
+414 GTRCKQITHKLLSF

-435 LRKVQLN
+435 LRRVQLN
-442 ELIDEVVALSEQ
+442 DLIDEVVALSEQ
-454 RVKYSNVKLKL
+454 RVKYSNVKLNV
-465 NLAQH
+465 NLARH
-470 LPEVHVSPSE
+470 LPEVYVSPSE

-494 AMTPDGGTLEITT
+494 AMTPEGGNLEITT
-507 RIDGGHVV
+507 RVDGGHVV
-515 VDVADSGQ
+515 VDVADTGQ

-562 GEISVNSG
+562 GEISVSSA
-570 VGLGTT
+570 VGLGTI
-576 FHVRLPLPPEHGAKK
+576 FHVHLPLPAKDQTK
-591 EPVHQRL
+591 EELVHQRL
-598 AVHLGGG
+598 AQHLGRG
-605 DSA
+605 DSP

>member
-1 MWSMKGKK
+1 MQGKK
-9 IVGPHYYST
+9 LVGPHYYRA
-18 LKRNMLLVM
+18 LKRNMLLIM
-27 ILVSFAPLLLI
+27 ILVSCAPLLLI
-38 AGIILYQFQVS
+38 AGIILYQFQIS

-76 LADIRVMNRTFSL
+76 LADIRVMTRTFGL
-89 EQLSDESFL
+89 EQLRDELFL

-103 ILQEEHGGVFVD
+103 ILQQEHGGVFVD

-121 EGLQVAYAGGFKL
+121 EGLQVAYAGAFKL

-140 EADWFKKALKSEQF
+140 EADWFKKSLKSEQF

-175 WQGSTWILRSTI
+175 WQGGTWILRSTI

-217 TNAPLAARPES
+217 TNAPLAARPTRRQ
-228 IKHVD
+228 HVD
-233 LINKS
+233 LLSKS
-238 FGQGLPPE
+238 FPQGLFPE
-246 DQGHLEATDR
+246 DQGHLEATAR
-256 VRKKKNDRQPVTVI
+256 VRKKKNEQQPVTVI
-270 ERDPQRGGEYISV
+270 ESDPNRGGKYISV
-283 STPLKKGEWLLVYQQ
+283 STPLKNGEWLLVYQQ
-298 DTTDA
+298 DAADA
-303 FADLYRARKLAL
+303 FADLYRAQKLAL
-315 IIFLVG
+315 VIFLVG
-321 GLSIVSMAFILSS
+321 GLGIVSMAFILSN
-334 RIIKRVVWADREK
+334 RIIRRVVWADREK
-347 EMMNEQIIEAGKLA
+347 GMMNEQIIEAGKLA

-382 EEAGWIEDLLKEDGT
+382 EEAGWIEDLLEENGG
-397 CEDPAEVS
+397 CEDPAEVR

-414 GVRCKQITHKLLSF
+414 GIRCKQITHKLLSF

-435 LRKVQLN
+435 LRKVHLN

-454 RVKYSNVKLKL
+454 RVKFSNVKLNV
-465 NLAQH
+465 NLADH
-470 LPEVHVSPSE
+470 LPEVYASPSE

-494 AMTPDGGTLEITT
+494 AMPPDGGTLEITT
-507 RIDGGHVV
+507 RVDGGHVV
-515 VDVADSGQ
+515 VDVADTGQ

-562 GEISVNSG
+562 GEISVNSAS
-570 VGLGTT
+570 GLGTT
-576 FHVRLPLPPEHGAKK
+576 FHVRLPLPPEAGARK
-591 EPVHQRL
+591 ELLHQNL
-598 AVHLGGG
+598 AVHLGGD